1 MGCVFK
7 FVQHKDNP
15 TQVPIGTPYA
25 FMSASVKL
33 ASLPKKLY
41 NPAKGIF
48 LESKVKRKLNK
59 HIKNNEGPVDAGD
72 ISTLSDNI
80 QSNFSNIGDLITSME
95 YVAGISF
102 GIGGCSKADADEYR
116 KKIPLIQRNLI
127 QKLLSVQRME
137 RFIITPTERR
147 MATAG
152 RAKRLS

>member
-1 MGCVFK
+1 MCVFP

-15 TQVPIGTPYA
+15 TQIPIGIPYA
-25 FMSASVKL
+25 FMSSSVKL
-33 ASLPKKLY
+33 GSLPEKLY
-41 NPAKGIF
+41 NPAKGIL

-59 HIKNNEGPVDAGD
+59 YIKNHEGPVDAGD

-80 QSNFSNIGDLITSME
+80 QSNFSNIGDLITAIG
-95 YVAGISF
+95 YVAGFSF
-102 GIGGCSKADADEYR
+102 EIGGCSIGAWDEYE